1 MNWSILAPLI
11 FASFSLFFSIS
22 VFTVRVNK
30 TNQRIISKFRTS
42 IFQMTLVGAP
52 NVIETADSS
61 YEDYADNFDLSLL
74 SMDNEFNSL
83 VNGE

>member
-1 MNWSILAPLI
+1 
-11 FASFSLFFSIS
+11 
-22 VFTVRVNK
+22 
-30 TNQRIISKFRTS
+30 
-42 IFQMTLVGAP
+42 MTLVGTP

-83 VNGE
+83 VNCKFSSHRNTMSFFSEHTIF

>member
-1 MNWSILAPLI
+1 
-11 FASFSLFFSIS
+11 
-22 VFTVRVNK
+22 
-30 TNQRIISKFRTS
+30 
-42 IFQMTLVGAP
+42 MTLVGTP

-83 VNGE
+83 VNGKQNDSVNNF